1 MLLFSIS
8 PPESRVL
15 TKTSFGHLQ
24 WDGHEQFKVN
34 ELGDSELSIDT
45 KNLLVFSKSTTI
57 EGTLNKERRRVRLEN
72 SATAAALSNMEG
84 WHGGGREKEGGTSET
99 QTNCRVT
106 LRQSTSVAPEHFFLP
121 MIANVSVPSILLYK
135 SILRNQ
141 QAFPTVATV
150 ALAGCSPDRLALAS
164 TAGTVL
170 LLRVPP
176 ALSRRRQWNL
186 WK

>member
-99 QTNCRVT
+99 QTNCRRVT
-106 LRQSTSVAPEHFFLP
+106 RRQSTNQHFFLP

-170 LLRVPP
+170 RVPP

-186 WK
+186 